1 MAITKQA
8 DLEVDQIRVR
18 VTRDGG
24 GSGGEGV
31 SMQGAASTVDGGRRW
46 RVTEGQPEVRRPSK
60 RAEKHPVP
68 NEPAKKGHP
77 MEQVAVDV
85 DMVNHSVA

>member
-18 VTRDGG
+18 VTGG
-24 GSGGEGV
+24 GGGGGEGV
-31 SMQGAASTVDGGRRW
+31 SMHGGATVDGGLRR